1 MLHKLKQIFVKV
13 QRYFNIEVPDIAIG
27 RKILQVDYVPPHK
40 VTRYRTDPN
49 NTVYVLP
56 VRGGVPNPY
65 IEAQEVYFPWI
76 DLAAAP
82 TVKFTEDNIGK
93 KMKEAKIRA
102 INSLYRQES
111 IEIFKLIDSA
121 CKNANTFSTSEENFC
136 SLHLD
141 SAISILREN
150 GHSTGSICV
159 SNHLV
164 LFLKQKT
171 PGIVWDTKREKATG
185 ILGKFDGINIYASSE
200 IRKNTIYVV
209 AEPKKAGRIVI
220 ARDIRFVKADK
231 PEKLRYG
238 FIAYE
243 QIGIGILDGTTCA
256 KIVVSENT
264 PELTANVIVKPEEH
278 KMSLI

>member
-27 RKILQVDYVPPHK
+27 RKILQVDYVSPDK
-40 VTRYRTDPN
+40 VTRYRTDPGS
-49 NTVYVLP
+49 TVYVLP

-82 TVKFTEDNIGK
+82 TVKFTEDNIGR

-102 INSLYRQES
+102 INSLHRQEN
-111 IEIFKLIDSA
+111 IEVFKLIECA
-121 CKNANTFSTSEENFC
+121 CKEKNTFATSEERFG
-136 SLHLD
+136 SRHLD
-141 SAISILREN
+141 LAVYCLRKN
-150 GHSTGSICV
+150 GHSAGTICV

-164 LFLKQKT
+164 LFLKRQRNA
-171 PGIVWDTKREKATG
+171 IVWDAKKEKKTG
-185 ILGKFDGINIYASSE
+185 VLGTFDGINIYASSE
-200 IRKNTIYVV
+200 IPKNTVYVV

-220 ARDIRFVKADK
+220 ARDIRFVRADK

-243 QIGIGILDGTTCA
+243 QIAIGILDGTTCA
-256 KIVVSENT
+256 KLLVDEDIHVPSTNIIAEVEKN
-264 PELTANVIVKPEEH
+264 K
-278 KMSLI
+278 KSLI